1 MHWSGFF
8 EEYLRVEVANNDPR
22 VCFVSPNVA
31 FLVAQSGLKEI
42 AEELLTTL
50 NLPEKEL
57 ILIPVNDAGAGP
69 SQLNYNKAVGNHW
82 QAYLAPRLLYI
93 SLFF

>member
-1 MHWSGFF
+1 MPTPRLFSRALTISSPLGKKN
-8 EEYLRVEVANNDPR
+8 VNDKA
-22 VCFVSPNVA
+22 V
-31 FLVAQSGLKEI
+31 KEI

-93 SLFF
+93 SLFFNPRRFHCAGLS